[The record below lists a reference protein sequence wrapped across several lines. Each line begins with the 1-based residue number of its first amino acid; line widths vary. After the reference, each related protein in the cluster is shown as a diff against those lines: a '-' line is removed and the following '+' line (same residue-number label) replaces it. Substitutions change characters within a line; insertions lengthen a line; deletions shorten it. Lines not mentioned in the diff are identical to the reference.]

1 MDAYL
6 AATRYTLIEHARNRL
21 ALGLLIVF
29 LPVWYFLLA
38 ATIAHRPAAFRLTAT
53 GQFLTVDAHDVTVL
67 AAGANAIALIC
78 GFTIFAATRKGAAFD
93 RRLVLCG
100 LPQPLLLAAKL
111 SALAAVA
118 LAVSTYSA
126 LVLLA
131 FWRPENI
138 ALVWLGYFLVALV
151 YGAFGLLLGVLVSS
165 ELAGFFLIIMVG
177 LLDTFFQIP
186 VENPAGNQPFL
197 RFFPA
202 HGPEQVAVAGG
213 FAGRLPLSMALLALA
228 WVAGF
233 GLVGLLIFWRRTRA
247 WNRRERALA
256 TPPTAAPIAAG

>member
-1 MDAYL
+1 MAAYL
-6 AATRYTLIEHARNRL
+6 AATRYTLIEQARNRL

-29 LPVWYFLLA
+29 LPVWNFLLGA
-38 ATIAHRPAAFRLTAT
+38 AIAHGPAAFKLTST

-100 LPQPLLLAAKL
+100 LPQPLMLAAKL
-111 SALAAVA
+111 TALAGVA
-118 LAVSTYSA
+118 LVVSAYST
-126 LVLLA
+126 LVLLF

-138 ALVWLGYFLVALV
+138 LLVWLGYFLVALV
-151 YGAFGLLLGVLVSS
+151 YGTFGLLLGVLMRS
-165 ELAGFFLIIMVG
+165 ELAGFFVIIMVG

-197 RFFPA
+197 RYFPA
-202 HGPEQVAVAGG
+202 HGPEQIAVAAG
-213 FAGRLPLSMALLALA
+213 FAGRLPLSMVLLSLA
-228 WVAGF
+228 WVVGF
-233 GLVGLLIFWRRTRA
+233 GLVGLLIFWLRTRA
-247 WNRRERALA
+247 WNRRDRPASETLA
-256 TPPTAAPIAAG
+256 AAA

>member
-1 MDAYL
+1 V
-6 AATRYTLIEHARNRL
+6 IEQARTRL

-29 LPVWYFLLA
+29 LPVWHFLLGA
-38 ATIAHRPAAFRLTAT
+38 AIARGPAAFKLTAT
-53 GQFLTVDAHDVTVL
+53 GQFLSVDAHDVTVL

-78 GFTIFAATRKGAAFD
+78 GFTIFAAMRTGAAFD

-100 LPQPLLLAAKL
+100 LPQPLMLAAKL
-111 SALAAVA
+111 TALVGVA
-118 LAVSTYSA
+118 LAVSAYAA

-131 FWRPENI
+131 FWRPVPPERI
-138 ALVWLGYFLVALV
+138 VLVGLGYFLVALV
-151 YGAFGLLLGVLVSS
+151 YGALGLLLGVLVKS
-165 ELAGFFLIIMVG
+165 ELAGFFVIIMVG

-202 HGPEQVAVAGG
+202 HGPEQLAVAGG
-213 FAGRLPLSMALLALA
+213 FAGPLPFSMVLLSLC

-233 GLVGLLIFWRRTRA
+233 GLVGLLTFWLRTRA
-247 WNRRERALA
+247 WNRGRSARLSRAGVQYRVGA
-256 TPPTAAPIAAG
+256 